1 MTIAYVGMMWY
12 TVINSRILS
21 VRAAVP
27 LVVLRRFSTIIKT
40 SDIQEDFD
48 MTNIELAEKISAY
61 LKGSKAKA
69 KKFEDLV
76 AVNFTLLDE
85 DGSGDM
91 YIEVREGALSVMPY
105 HYDDYQANVT
115 AAAEVFDKI
124 FSGKLSID
132 SAVEEGS
139 AKVEGDAAK
148 FKALGVLIP
157 SAAAKSAPKA
167 AKPAAKKETKPAA
180 KAPAAKAPAAKGSAK
195 KK

>member
-1 MTIAYVGMMWY
+1 
-12 TVINSRILS
+12 
-21 VRAAVP
+21 
-27 LVVLRRFSTIIKT
+27 
-40 SDIQEDFD
+40 
-48 MTNIELAEKISAY
+48 MTNKELTEKISAY

-91 YIEVREGALSVMPY
+91 YIEVRDGVLAVMPY

-115 AAAEVFDKI
+115 AAAEVFDRI

-132 SAVEEGS
+132 SALEEGS
-139 AKVEGDAAK
+139 VKVEGDDAK

-157 SAAAKSAPKA
+157 SAAGKAAPKPA
-167 AKPAAKKETKPAA
+167 AKPAAKKDAKPAA
-180 KAPAAKAPAAKGSAK
+180 KPAAKSPAAKSSAK